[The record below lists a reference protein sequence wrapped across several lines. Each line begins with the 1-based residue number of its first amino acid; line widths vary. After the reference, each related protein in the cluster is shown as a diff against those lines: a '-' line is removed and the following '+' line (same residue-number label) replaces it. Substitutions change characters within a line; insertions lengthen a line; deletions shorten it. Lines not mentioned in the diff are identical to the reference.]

1 MQNTAMHNALRELK
15 EKYRNKGGYDL
26 KIPEM
31 MELGAMSANDLFGT
45 ISVSFDYGFI
55 KGIRYAKAM
64 QKKRGNRS

>member
-1 MQNTAMHNALRELK
+1 
-15 EKYRNKGGYDL
+15 
-26 KIPEM
+26 M